1 MESPNLLRGNEFI
14 TLQKK
19 AKELGA
25 KSLDYFKRKNK
36 KYVVTLSSPN
46 GKQIHFGSP
55 LYEDF
60 LIHKDDNRRENYLK
74 RATKIR
80 NKKGDLTYNNPES
93 PNFWSINL
101 LW

>member
-1 MESPNLLRGNEFI
+1 MESHNLLRGSEF
-14 TLQKK
+14 TNLQKR

-25 KSLDYFKRKNK
+25 KFLDYSKRKNN
-36 KYVVTLSSPN
+36 KYVVTLPN

-55 LYEDF
+55 LYEDY
-60 LIHKDDNRRENYLK
+60 LIHKNNNRRENYLK